1 MQAGDH
7 LGDFLIVAGVGHHGA
22 AACSVGAL
30 LGRKGCGT
38 PATPPDPER
47 SGEQGVAGTQLQ
59 HTFPCAVHP
68 RREGRGHAQG
78 SLPPRAAE
86 VRTQAARSG
95 KGEVSG
101 LLKAGFAVSGIAE
114 LSMAVPGLHTGVEIP
129 RGIPAYRFL
138 EQAREVAGSEIK
150 AGGLVDGVADSCR
163 LGDASSKFV
172 LAEPGTHTGTDA
184 FDELGVEGA
193 PLQVV
198 KELSGWQPLEL
209 GELEAESEHEQ
220 EFCGNE
226 PSGGS
231 KVLANLPV
239 AARGGE
245 QLDVEV
251 EAGILPCLEQ
261 LRDNV
266 YAAQYAALSMKARRR
281 FLASTRPLLRR
292 MESWALSPEA
302 VAVLAEIQLCIG

>member
-1 MQAGDH
+1 M
-7 LGDFLIVAGVGHHGA
+7 
-22 AACSVGAL
+22 
-30 LGRKGCGT
+30 
-38 PATPPDPER
+38 
-47 SGEQGVAGTQLQ
+47 
-59 HTFPCAVHP
+59 
-68 RREGRGHAQG
+68 
-78 SLPPRAAE
+78 
-86 VRTQAARSG
+86 
-95 KGEVSG
+95 
-101 LLKAGFAVSGIAE
+101 
-114 LSMAVPGLHTGVEIP
+114 
-129 RGIPAYRFL
+129 
-138 EQAREVAGSEIK
+138 
-150 AGGLVDGVADSCR
+150 DGVADSCR
-163 LGDASSKFV
+163 LVDASSKFV
-172 LAEPGTHTGTDA
+172 LVEPGIHAGTDA

-231 KVLANLPV
+231 KVLAILPV

-251 EAGILPCLEQ
+251 EAGILQCLEQ

-266 YAAQYAALSMKARRR
+266 YVAQSRKARRR
-281 FLASTRPLLRR
+281 FLASARPVLRR
-292 MESWALSPEA
+292 LESWALSPEA